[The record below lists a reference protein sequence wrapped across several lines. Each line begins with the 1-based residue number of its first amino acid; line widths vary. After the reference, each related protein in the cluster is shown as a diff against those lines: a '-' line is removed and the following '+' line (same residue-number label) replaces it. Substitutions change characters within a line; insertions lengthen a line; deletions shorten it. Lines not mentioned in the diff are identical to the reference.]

1 MNIRMCAAFVGIAV
15 IAGAAASIA
24 MDAFRSAVTAPPSAD
39 EGKRITIARDAVE
52 KTLSADDAAKREAEV
67 LRQHRAEEQKSA
79 VRIAREELVLGDI
92 AYGSSEEDVRA
103 RYGAPAEKESEH
115 SMRYAGKKI
124 VEYEYTDSLSLDFV
138 DGLVRLVKIS
148 ERSALSSGKGVRIGT
163 PVEELR
169 RVYGEPSMVYG
180 EDYIYFSEE
189 DPTIGLAFEIKHGR
203 VEEIKMGDLGL

>member
-15 IAGAAASIA
+15 IAGVAASVA
-24 MDAFRSAVTAPPSAD
+24 VDQFRSAVTAPQSD
-39 EGKRITIARDAVE
+39 SGKRITIARDSVE

-67 LRQHRAEEQKSA
+67 LRQHRAEEQRTA
-79 VRIAREELVLGDI
+79 ARISRESLLLGDI
-92 AYGSSEEDVRA
+92 AYGAAEADVRA
-103 RYGAPAEKESEH
+103 LYGAPLEMESER
-115 SMRYAGKKI
+115 SMRYAGKSV
-124 VEYEYTDSLSLDFV
+124 VEYEYGDHLSLDFV
-138 DGLVRLVKIS
+138 DGFVRLVKVS
-148 ERSALSSGKGVRIGT
+148 ERSTLASGKGVCIGT

-189 DPTIGLAFEIKHGR
+189 DPTIGFAFEIKHGR

>member
-15 IAGAAASIA
+15 IAGIAASVA
-24 MDAFRSAVTAPPSAD
+24 VDQFRSAVTAPQSD
-39 EGKRITIARDAVE
+39 GGRRITIARDSVE

-67 LRQHRAEEQKSA
+67 LRQHRAEEQRTA
-79 VRIAREELVLGDI
+79 ARISRESLLLGDI
-92 AYGSSEEDVRA
+92 AYGAAEADVRA
-103 RYGAPAEKESEH
+103 LYGAPLEMESER
-115 SMRYAGKKI
+115 SMRYAGKSV
-124 VEYEYTDSLSLDFV
+124 VEYEYGDHLSLDFV
-138 DGLVRLVKIS
+138 DGFVRLVKVS
-148 ERSALSSGKGVRIGT
+148 ERSTLASGKGVCIGT

-189 DPTIGLAFEIKHGR
+189 DPTVGFAFEIKHGR

>member
-15 IAGAAASIA
+15 IAGIAASVA
-24 MDAFRSAVTAPPSAD
+24 VDQFRSAVTAPQSD
-39 EGKRITIARDAVE
+39 GGRRITIARDSVE

-67 LRQHRAEEQKSA
+67 LRQHRVEEQRTA
-79 VRIAREELVLGDI
+79 ARISRESLLLGDI
-92 AYGSSEEDVRA
+92 AYGAAEADVRA
-103 RYGAPAEKESEH
+103 LYGAPLEMESER
-115 SMRYAGKKI
+115 SMRYAGKSV
-124 VEYEYTDSLSLDFV
+124 VEYEYGDHLSLDFV
-138 DGLVRLVKIS
+138 DGFVRLVKVS
-148 ERSALSSGKGVRIGT
+148 ERSTLASGKGVCIGT

-189 DPTIGLAFEIKHGR
+189 DPTIGFAFEIKHGR